1 MKKWKIDLIGIWK
14 FYLKKFPRNIYKKE
28 KFPYDMGLMQEY
40 ARAKGKSLHELTAEE
55 MEMFVIKDWRKK
67 G

>member
-1 MKKWKIDLIGIWK
+1 MS
-14 FYLKKFPRNIYKKE
+14 
-28 KFPYDMGLMQEY
+28 LMQEY
-40 ARAKGKSLHELTAEE
+40 AKSKGKRLHELTAEE